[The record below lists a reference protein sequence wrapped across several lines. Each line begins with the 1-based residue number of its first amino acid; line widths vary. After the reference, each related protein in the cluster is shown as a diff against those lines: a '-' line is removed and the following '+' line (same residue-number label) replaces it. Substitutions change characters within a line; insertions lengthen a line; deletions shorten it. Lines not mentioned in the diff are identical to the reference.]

1 MDPVEKSIQEAQAF
15 AARNL
20 FQQPAV
26 ARKPKEKPVRPMK
39 GAVPKTMEE
48 AIARITALERQLELA
63 REQAWSEAR
72 LHRETARM
80 LARTEI
86 ARRELEE
93 MYVLPPESPEAKKEG

>member
-20 FQQPAV
+20 GKQPAP
-26 ARKPKEKPVRPMK
+26 ARLPKEKPVRKVK
-39 GAVPKTMEE
+39 GPVPNTLEE
-48 AIARITALERQLELA
+48 ALTRITALERLVVLY

-72 LHRETARM
+72 LHKETARM

-93 MYVLPPESPEAKKEG
+93 MYVLPKAEG

>member
-15 AARNL
+15 AAMNL
-20 FQQPAV
+20 GKQPAP
-26 ARKPKEKPVRPMK
+26 ARAPKEKPSRPMK
-39 GAVPKTMEE
+39 GAVPKTLEE
-48 AIARITALERQLELA
+48 AITRITALERQVELY

-93 MYVLPPESPEAKKEG
+93 MYVLPPESPAAKAEG